1 MSPTSADQFP
11 EVEELQALDRMV
23 RRADGFRLGFVIANH
38 PLRVDSVTEE
48 LATRWRPKAVAT
60 VSIDDPGASL
70 VSKLAQAARGEPVA
84 IFVRGF
90 ERLRRMA
97 GGTPA
102 VRGLNLNRDRLR
114 STVPVPVVFFGPEY
128 AIRRIAA
135 EAPDLWAVRSGVF
148 RFRPEAGTA
157 GLTAAVARREIDWS
171 TAPEQRRDRAVL
183 LDHILEELDENDGS
197 PEDRAEALAGLARAA
212 SMKNRYADAI
222 ALYEQALPIYRD
234 TGDRLGE
241 ASTLKALGDAARM
254 QSRYPDAIA
263 LYDQALAISREIG
276 DGLDEAN
283 TLRSLGD
290 AALMQGRYPDA
301 IALYDQALAISR
313 EIGDRLG
320 EANALWSLGDAAL
333 MQGRYP
339 DATALYDQALPL
351 YTDIGHPLG
360 EANTLRSL
368 GDAADKQSRY
378 PDAIALYD
386 QALPIYRDI
395 GDRRGEANILQ
406 SLGQVARMQ
415 RRYPDAIALY
425 DQALP
430 IYREIG
436 DAAERR
442 SPSPVTPR
450 HSPRTDLHPRPRSS
464 RKRSAGPPRPVSRSG
479 RERSS
484 GCSTRRR
491 SPQSRSRP
499 DRRRVRRRNRLS
511 G

>member
-1 MSPTSADQFP
+1 VSPTSADQFP

-157 GLTAAVARREIDWS
+157 GLTAALARREIDWNA
-171 TAPEQRRDRAVL
+171 APGERRDRQVL
-183 LDHILEELDENDGS
+183 LDHILEELDQGDGS
-197 PEDRAEALAGLARAA
+197 PQDRAEALAGLAHAA
-212 SMKNRYADAI
+212 AMQDRYSDAI
-222 ALYEQALPIYRD
+222 ALYGQALPIYRD
-234 TGDRLGE
+234 IGDRRSE
-241 ASTLKALGDAARM
+241 AT
-254 QSRYPDAIA
+254 I
-263 LYDQALAISREIG
+263 
-276 DGLDEAN
+276 
-283 TLRSLGD
+283 LRSLGD
-290 AALMQGRYPDA
+290 AAARQG
-301 IALYDQALAISR
+301 
-313 EIGDRLG
+313 
-320 EANALWSLGDAAL
+320 
-333 MQGRYP
+333 
-339 DATALYDQALPL
+339 
-351 YTDIGHPLG
+351 
-360 EANTLRSL
+360 
-368 GDAADKQSRY
+368 RY

-386 QALPIYRDI
+386 QALPIYREIGERQGEANTIRALGEAARMQGRYPDAIALYEQALPIQRDI
-395 GDRRGEANILQ
+395 GDRLGEANTLKALGHAAAMQDRYPDAIALYDQALPIQRDVGDRRGEANTLQ

-430 IYREIG
+430 IYREIADRRG
-436 DAAERR
+436 EAIALAGHAAALAANG
-442 SPSPVTPR
+442 SPSAPLV
-450 HSPRTDLHPRPRSS
+450 LEE
-464 RKRSAGPPRPVSRSG
+464 A
-479 RERSS
+479 
-484 GCSTRRR
+484 
-491 SPQSRSRP
+491 
-499 DRRRVRRRNRLS
+499 VRRTAEAGLEEQSKELQRLLDETTTS
-511 G
+511 AEQIET